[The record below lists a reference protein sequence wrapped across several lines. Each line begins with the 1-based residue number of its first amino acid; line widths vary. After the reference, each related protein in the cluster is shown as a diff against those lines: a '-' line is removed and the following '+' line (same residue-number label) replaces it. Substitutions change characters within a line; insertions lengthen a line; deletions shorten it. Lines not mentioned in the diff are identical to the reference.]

1 MSSERKPAVAG
12 SFYPASAKEL
22 KSLVIKLLDR
32 AGASTF
38 DGEPVAV
45 MTPHAGYVYSGKT
58 AAISWAA
65 AAIADP
71 ETIVLIGNSHNFPL
85 DKGSV
90 WPDGSFA
97 TPLGETSV
105 DKELAAKIL
114 EHSDIFRAD
123 TAPHIM
129 EHSLEVQLPFIR
141 MVAPQAKIVPIL
153 LGSSNSCQKA
163 VAAGKAI
170 AAAIKNHGRK
180 TLIAASSD
188 MSHFPSEAVAR
199 EADGVALEAIVRLDT
214 TALRETE
221 IDLLRTAKPSLECV
235 LCASESVIAVMT
247 AAKELGADAAKILDY
262 SNSAEASGDI
272 SRVVGY
278 GAVVFVK
285 TGVRGQGIGDRQK
298 KTKKT
303 EFKISE
309 KKRKFLLELAR
320 KSITEHLFGR
330 TLTIPTTDDPE
341 LKHPSA
347 VFVTLTT
354 SDGHLRGCIGTTE
367 AVAPIGEAVAQ
378 MARAAAFRDHRFGPL
393 SSEELGNVRIE
404 ISALSP
410 LRRVTSAAEIEPGA
424 HGVSVVRGN
433 RSGLFLPQVWE
444 HFDRKEDFLGELCS
458 QKAGLSADAWKDP
471 STELYVFT
479 VEKFGE

>member
-1 MSSERKPAVAG
+1 MPSERKPAVAG
-12 SFYPASAKEL
+12 SFYPSSAKEL
-22 KSLVIKLLDR
+22 KSLVVKMLEG
-32 AGASTF
+32 AGAVSV

-58 AAISWAA
+58 AAMAWAA
-65 AAIADP
+65 AAKAGAGTVVI
-71 ETIVLIGNSHNFPL
+71 IGNSHNFSL

-90 WPDGSFA
+90 WPEGSFA

-105 DKELAAKIL
+105 DEELAAKIL
-114 EHSDIFRAD
+114 EHTDIFHAD
-123 TAPHIM
+123 AAPHIA

-141 MVAPQAKIVPIL
+141 TIDPRAKIVPIL
-153 LGSSNSCQKA
+153 LSSSFSRQKA

-170 AAAIKNHGRK
+170 AAAIKSHGRK
-180 TLIAASSD
+180 TIIAASSD

-199 EADGVALEAIVRLDT
+199 EADGAALAAIARLDT
-214 TALRETE
+214 SALRETE
-221 IDLLRTAKPSLECV
+221 IARIQTAEPSLECV

-262 SNSAEASGDI
+262 SNSAETSGDT

-278 GAVVFVK
+278 GAVVFYK
-285 TGVRGQGIGDRQK
+285 SSGQS
-298 KTKKT
+298 
-303 EFKISE
+303 SE
-309 KKRKFLLELAR
+309 KIATLPAKTRAILLKIAREAIAAGPRAKFSRSDVADE
-320 KSITEHLFGR
+320 
-330 TLTIPTTDDPE
+330 
-341 LKHPSA
+341 PSLRGKAA

-354 SDGHLRGCIGTTE
+354 SDGNLRGCIGTTE

-378 MARAAAFRDHRFGPL
+378 MARAAAFGDRRFDPL
-393 SSEELGNVRIE
+393 SSEELDNVRIE
-404 ISALSP
+404 ISVLSP
-410 LRRVTSAAEIEPGA
+410 LKRAASAADIKPGA

-444 HFDRKEDFLGELCS
+444 HFDRKEDFLGELCGR
-458 QKAGLSADAWKDP
+458 KAGMSADAWKDP